1 MESTPHLEE
10 VMIDPKKWCCPGEG
24 PSEAKIC
31 FIGEAPG
38 FHEARIGR
46 PFYERAQAGSKLR
59 DVMHLV
65 GLSRSE
71 VYITNVLKEHPPNDD
86 ITPWFKIMQGGRV
99 VVSEDYLAYVELLK
113 AELMERKNIVNVFVP
128 LGNTALYALTG
139 QTYIM
144 KRRGSILEGKFWP
157 GMKVVPSV
165 HPSAI
170 AGSEYS
176 KRGEYIYIHYLRM
189 DLKRAIEESKSPE
202 IILPQRKLHINPS
215 YNDVIKYLTEC
226 FALDRVAFDIE
237 VSSTS
242 EEISCISF
250 AKSPLDAMSI
260 NFSSYGD
267 DVFTPDQEANIW
279 LLIEKILSNK
289 RIAKTGQNIVFD
301 SSLIYHRYGI
311 KTNNMDDTMIAMGI
325 TFPDF
330 PKGLDFQT
338 AMFTREPY
346 YKDEGKKWSKIG
358 DESAFYIYNAKDSAV
373 TSEIFPKVY
382 ADCVRQGNEKTYERQ
397 KALIPILTFMQEFGM
412 RADVEGMKRA
422 SVDAVDKVAELT
434 AKLHKLCGFDI
445 NPASPKQLMDYF
457 YTTKGLTPYLKGSKP
472 TIDLSALTRLA
483 RSGVEEA
490 TILKQIRKLSKMKGT
505 YFDMKVSSD
514 GRIRS
519 SMNPVGAETG
529 RLSSSQD
536 IFGEG
541 GNIQNLPEQFRRFI
555 LVDEGMVM
563 YQIDL
568 NQAENR
574 IVAYCAPE
582 PVMIKTF
589 ESGID
594 VHRQTA
600 SLCFGIPF
608 NEVSDE
614 EGSSPLGNGEHS
626 QRFWGKKANHEF
638 NYDRGYK
645 TFALEFELPEKE
657 GKFIH
662 DRYHQVYP
670 GVRQY
675 HAWIKSRLTKD
686 RTIENPF
693 GRKRLFLGRW
703 GDELF
708 KEAYAQFPQSTVADK
723 INEQGLE
730 FIYYNQQWFGKV
742 YILNQ
747 IHDSIVIEIPVD
759 AGWTYHAE
767 CLLRIVESLETPIT
781 WRGTT
786 FTIPADV
793 IMGLNLNKYDGK
805 GVVTRGKNAG
815 ELAGQLSNLY
825 QQLRECSE
833 LPNMDSSISN
843 SSLHEEKV
851 SPPVGDDRCLS

>member
-1 MESTPHLEE
+1 
-10 VMIDPKKWCCPGEG
+10 MIDPKKFCCPGEG
-24 PSEAKIC
+24 PPEAKIC

-38 FHEARIGR
+38 FHEARVGR

-65 GLSRSE
+65 GLSRSD

-99 VVSEDYLAYVELLK
+99 VVSEDYLAYVALLK
-113 AELMERKNIVNVFVP
+113 AELEERKNTINVFVP

-189 DLKRAIEESKSPE
+189 DLKRAMEESKSPE
-202 IILPQRKLHINPS
+202 IVLPQRKLHINPS
-215 YNDVIKYLTEC
+215 YNDVVKYLTEC
-226 FALDRVAFDIE
+226 FALDRIDFDIE
-237 VSSTS
+237 SSQAT

-250 AKSPLDAMSI
+250 AKSPWDGMSI
-260 NFSSYGD
+260 NFTTYGD
-267 DVFTPDQEANIW
+267 DTFTPDQEANIW
-279 LLIEKILSNK
+279 LLIEKILNNP
-289 RIAKTGQNIVFD
+289 RIVKCGQNITFD
-301 SSLIYHRYGI
+301 TSFIYHRYGI
-311 KTNNMDDTMIAMGI
+311 KTHNIDDCMIAMGI
-325 TFPDF
+325 IFPDF

-338 AMFTREPY
+338 TMFTREPY
-346 YKDEGKKWSKIG
+346 YKDEGKKWNKIG
-358 DESAFYIYNAKDSAV
+358 DESAFFIYNAKDSAM
-373 TSEIFPKVY
+373 TSEILPKLF
-382 ADCVRQGNEKTYERQ
+382 ADCKRQGNEATYNRQ
-397 KALIPILTFMQEFGM
+397 KALVPILVFMQEFGM
-412 RADVEGMKRA
+412 KADVEGMKKA
-422 SVDAVDKVAELT
+422 SVDAANKIVELT
-434 AKLHKLCGFDI
+434 AKLNKLCGFAI

-457 YTTKGLTPYLKGSKP
+457 YTTKGLTPYFKGGKP
-472 TIDLSALTRLA
+472 TVDLNALTRLA

-490 TILKQIRKLSKMKGT
+490 VILKQIRKLNKMKGT

-555 LVDEGMVM
+555 LADEGMVI

-568 NQAENR
+568 SQAENR
-574 IVAYCAPE
+574 IVAYVAPE
-582 PVMIKTF
+582 PLQIKAF
-589 ESGID
+589 EVKMD
-594 VHRQTA
+594 LHRQTA
-600 SLCFGIPF
+600 SLIFGIPF
-608 NEVSDE
+608 DEVSDE
-614 EGSSPLGNGEHS
+614 EGSSQLGNGEQS
-626 QRFWGKKANHEF
+626 QRFWGKKANHGL
-638 NYDRGYK
+638 NYDLGYK
-645 TFALEFELPEKE
+645 TFALLNELPEKE
-657 GKFIH
+657 SKLLVE
-662 DRYHQVYP
+662 RYHQIYP
-670 GVRQY
+670 GIRQY
-675 HAWIKSRLTKD
+675 HAWIKTRLSKD

-723 INEQGLE
+723 INEQGLAYV
-730 FIYYNQQWFGKV
+730 YYNQQWFGKV

-747 IHDSIVIEIPVD
+747 IHDSIVIEIPVN

-786 FTIPADV
+786 FTIPTDV

-805 GVVTRGKNAG
+805 GVEVHGKTSDKLG
-815 ELAGQLSNLY
+815 RQLSGLFEE
-825 QQLRECSE
+825 LRQSKE
-833 LPNMDSSISN
+833 DISI
-843 SSLHEEKV
+843 
-851 SPPVGDDRCLS
+851 